1 MKKIN
6 FGQVATVLKTVGK
19 FCSDHKRTIKKVV
32 KYGAGAGA
40 ITYGIAKAP
49 KTFHDIEEAGIKKGE
64 KLTLGEKA
72 GIVIKNE
79 YPAMIFGTVAVGTD
93 ISLDLDARKEIKAV
107 KEENTS
113 LLGTIA
119 EIGNAYNTVS
129 VVKEAMEK
137 KVVETQGEEVAKQ
150 VKTEATEP
158 IIKKGYNK
166 ISAELPYVEDAD
178 KIEEWNN
185 IYLRT
190 GNNDYKP
197 QEYYIPCVGQK
208 VVLCNY
214 AVRAAD
220 SYLNALM
227 HPETGK
233 GFVNLN
239 EVLSELKARQVDG
252 VIGDNFV
259 WRWSYENFH
268 LMTREICIDG
278 VAMMSIDFMSEPYFD
293 KEGEY
298 YD

>member
-6 FGQVATVLKTVGK
+6 FGQITTVLKTVGK
-19 FCSDHKRTIKKVV
+19 FCNDHKRTIKKVV

-79 YPAMIFGTVAVGTD
+79 YPAMILGTVAVGTD

-137 KVVETQGEEVAKQ
+137 KVVETQGEEVAQQ
-150 VKTEATEP
+150 VRTEATEP
-158 IIKKGYNK
+158 IIKKGYNR
-166 ISAELPYVEDAD
+166 ISTETAYVEDAD
-178 KIEEWNN
+178 KVEEWNE

-197 QEYYIPCVGQK
+197 QEYYIPMVGQK

-220 SYLNALM
+220 AYLNTLQN
-227 HPETGK
+227 HETGK
-233 GFVNLN
+233 GFINLN
-239 EVLSELKARQVDG
+239 EVLSELKARPIDNTL
-252 VIGDNFV
+252 GDNMV
-259 WRWSYENFH
+259 WRWSYESFH
-268 LMTREICIDG
+268 LTTRECCIDG
-278 VAMMSIDFMSEPYFD
+278 VAMMSIEFISDPYYD
-293 KEGEY
+293 IEREY
-298 YD
+298 YY

>member
-6 FGQVATVLKTVGK
+6 FGQVATVFKTIGK
-19 FCSDHKRTIKKVV
+19 YYSDHKRTIKRIV
-32 KYGAGAGA
+32 KYTTGTGAVVYAVS
-40 ITYGIAKAP
+40 KAP

-64 KLTLGEKA
+64 KLTVGEKA
-72 GIVIKNE
+72 KIVLKNE
-79 YPAMIFGTVAVGTD
+79 YPAMILGTVAVGTD
-93 ISLDLDARKEIKAV
+93 ISLDLDAGKEIKAV
-107 KEENTS
+107 TEENTS
-113 LLGTIA
+113 LLGQIA
-119 EIGNAYNTVS
+119 EIGNAYNTVN
-129 VVKEAMEK
+129 VVKEAMTK
-137 KVVETQGEEVAKQ
+137 KVVETQGEEVAQQ
-150 VKTEATEP
+150 VRVEATEP
-158 IIKKGYNK
+158 IIKKGYNR
-166 ISAELPYVEDAD
+166 ISAESAYIEDAD
-178 KIEEWNN
+178 KVEEWNE

-197 QEYYIPCVGQK
+197 QEYYISKVGQK

-278 VAMMSIDFMSEPYFD
+278 VAMMSIEFISEPYFD
-293 KEGEY
+293 KECEY